1 MTPGR
6 EPAIGQLEDEV
17 RRLLAGSAYN
27 DTHPEAA
34 RSLAEA
40 FDLLWSG
47 KTDHNVA
54 TRIGDALSNA
64 LVQAIDSLLGPAP
77 PGEDRPLLRLR
88 DYLTTLGLPLREAKV
103 AGAVV
108 ELARVALRHDHRLST
123 IHAEVQQGEPDLEW
137 DELRRAAFATA
148 YACYELGQ
156 LQSRANGGP

>member
-6 EPAIGQLEDEV
+6 DSALGQFEHEV
-17 RRLLAGSAYN
+17 RRLLAGAEYSDA
-27 DTHPEAA
+27 HPGAS
-34 RSLAEA
+34 RFLADA

-47 KTDHNVA
+47 KTERDVA
-54 TRIGDALSNA
+54 VRIGDLLSNA
-64 LVQAIDSLLGPAP
+64 LVQAIDNLLGPAP

-88 DYLTTLGLPLREAKV
+88 DFLTMLGLPLREAKV

-123 IHAEVQQGEPDLEW
+123 IHEEVQQGEPDIVW

-148 YACYELGQ
+148 YACYELDQ
-156 LQSRANGGP
+156 LAQRLAARA